1 VARGEPI
8 PQQTLSHER
17 RSAARRGRQLEVTA
31 DEPRPRRLGTERFAV
46 PMDAVAEVGRLPGCT
61 RVPGTPAGSPASSTG
76 AAGRSASSTCARCSA
91 CRPRT
96 GAHGARDAGLVI
108 LFAGQVQVG
117 LRTDRVDGVLDVD
130 LDDLEPTLM
139 TMGEDA
145 RSLLRGQALD
155 AEGPVGVLD
164 ENAVFALRDR
174 VASIRRAG

>member
-1 VARGEPI
+1 M
-8 PQQTLSHER
+8 SHV
-17 RSAARRGRQLEVTA
+17 LV
-31 DEPRPRRLGTERFAV
+31 RLGTERFAV

-61 RVPGTPAGSPASSTG
+61 RVPGTPAWLAGVVNWRGRTLGVIDLRTLLGLPAEE
-76 AAGRSASSTCARCSA
+76 
-91 CRPRT
+91 
-96 GAHGARDAGLVI
+96 GAHGARDARLVI

>member
-1 VARGEPI
+1 M
-8 PQQTLSHER
+8 SH
-17 RSAARRGRQLEVTA
+17 VVV
-31 DEPRPRRLGTERFAV
+31 RLGTERFAV
-46 PMDAVAEVGRLPGCT
+46 AMDAVAEVGRMPGCT
-61 RVPGTPAGSPASSTG
+61 RVPGTPVWLAGVVNWRGRTLGVIDLRRLLGLPAEE
-76 AAGRSASSTCARCSA
+76 
-91 CRPRT
+91 
-96 GAHGARDAGLVI
+96 GAHGARDARLVI